1 MAKDSGRET
10 MGGKAVLVALATVL
24 LLAGGLYAAA
34 GAFAS
39 DRVPR
44 GTTVAGVEV
53 GGKSPEQARRT
64 LERELADRLEAPITV
79 TVEGESVEVS
89 PQEAGLALDLDGTVE
104 AAGAGDSWAPDRL
117 WDYWTGG
124 DEVDPVLD
132 VDESALEATIER
144 LGSELGTEPVDATA
158 TFTASTVRTTPATTG
173 RLLDEEAA
181 REGLLSAYLSEEPA
195 VELELVDVEPTITD
209 AEMEEAVSELANP
222 ALSGPVTL
230 VFGDSPVTLR
240 PRDYARALSLE
251 ESGGELELATD
262 LDVVKRLVGDATAT
276 GAPVDATWRLVDG
289 KPRVVPAKPG
299 VSFEDGAVTD
309 TFLDLLTSPEGER
322 TGEVEAEVEEPDVTT
337 AEARSWKI
345 RERVSTFTTSYPHA
359 DYRNT
364 NIGRAAE
371 LVNGTVLAP
380 GETFSMNDIVGER
393 TRENGFTEGFVIAD
407 GILRED
413 LGGGVSQLATTLF
426 NAMFF
431 AGLEDVEHKPHS
443 FYIDRYPVGREATVA
458 WGVLDLRFKND
469 TDHGVLVQAFINPS
483 TPSTSGSVTVNMYST
498 KTWDITAR
506 ASERYNYTSPDVRYL
521 QTPDCYAY
529 TGSSGF
535 TIDVFRDFRRPGES
549 EVVRT
554 EKFNTVYT
562 PSDSVRCGPPPG
574 QQQGG
579 GNGGGGGGNT

>member
-10 MGGKAVLVALATVL
+10 LGGKAVLVALATVL

-64 LERELADRLEAPITV
+64 LERELADRVDAPITV

-104 AAGAGDSWAPDRL
+104 AAGAGDSWALDRL

-132 VDESALEATIER
+132 VDESALEATLER
-144 LGSELGTEPVDATA
+144 LDSELGTEPVDATA

-181 REGLLSAYLSEEPA
+181 REGLQSAYLAEEPA

-240 PRDYARALSLE
+240 PRDYAPALSLE
-251 ESGGELELATD
+251 ADGDELELATD

-299 VSFEDGAVTD
+299 VSYEDGAVTD
-309 TFLDLLTSPEGER
+309 TFLDLLTQPEGER

-337 AEARSWKI
+337 KEARSWRI
-345 RERVSTFTTSYPHA
+345 REQVSTFTTYYPHA

-393 TRENGFTEGFVIAD
+393 TRENGFTEGFVISD

-458 WGVLDLRFKND
+458 WGVLDLRFKNN
-469 TDHGVLVQAFINPS
+469 TDHGVLVQSFINPS
-483 TPSTSGSVTVNMYST
+483 TPGTTGSVTVNMYST

-579 GNGGGGGGNT
+579 GNGGDDT

>member
-10 MGGKAVLVALATVL
+10 LGGKAVLVALATVL

-64 LERELADRLEAPITV
+64 LERELADRVDAPITV

-124 DEVDPVLD
+124 DEVEPVLD

-144 LGSELGTEPVDATA
+144 LDSELGTEPVDATA

-181 REGLLSAYLSEEPA
+181 REALLSAYLAEEPA
-195 VELELVDVEPTITD
+195 VGLELVDVEPTITD

-240 PRDYARALSLE
+240 PRDYAPALSLE
-251 ESGGELELATD
+251 ADGDELELATD

-299 VSFEDGAVTD
+299 VSYEDGAVTD
-309 TFLDLLTSPEGER
+309 TFLELLTRPEGER

-345 RERVSTFTTSYPHA
+345 RERVSTFTTEYPHA

-469 TDHGVLVQAFINPS
+469 TDHGVLVQSFINPS
-483 TPSTSGSVTVNMYST
+483 TPGTTGSVTVNMYST

-574 QQQGG
+574 QG
-579 GNGGGGGGNT
+579 GNGGGDT

>member
-10 MGGKAVLVALATVL
+10 LGGKAVLVALATVL

-64 LERELADRLEAPITV
+64 LERELADRVEAPITV

-124 DEVDPVLD
+124 DEVEPVLD

-144 LGSELGTEPVDATA
+144 LDSELGTEPVDATA

-181 REGLLSAYLSEEPA
+181 REALLSAYLAEEPA
-195 VELELVDVEPTITD
+195 VGLELVDVEPTITD

-240 PRDYARALSLE
+240 PRDYAPALSLE
-251 ESGGELELATD
+251 ADGDELELATD

-299 VSFEDGAVTD
+299 VSYEDGAVTD
-309 TFLDLLTSPEGER
+309 TFLELLTRPEGER

-345 RERVSTFTTSYPHA
+345 RERVSTFTTEYPHT

-469 TDHGVLVQAFINPS
+469 TDHGVLVQSFINPS
-483 TPSTSGSVTVNMYST
+483 TPGTTGSVTVNMYST

-574 QQQGG
+574 QG
-579 GNGGGGGGNT
+579 GNGGGDT

>member
-10 MGGKAVLVALATVL
+10 LGGKAVLVALATVL

-64 LERELADRLEAPITV
+64 LERELADRVDAPITV

-104 AAGAGDSWAPDRL
+104 AAGAGDSWALDRL

-124 DEVDPVLD
+124 DEVEPVLD

-144 LGSELGTEPVDATA
+144 LDSELGTEPVDATA

-181 REGLLSAYLSEEPA
+181 REGLLSAYLGEEPA

-240 PRDYARALSLE
+240 PRDYAPALSLE
-251 ESGGELELATD
+251 ADGDELELATD

-299 VSFEDGAVTD
+299 VSYEDGAVTD
-309 TFLDLLTSPEGER
+309 TVLDLLTRPEGER

-345 RERVSTFTTSYPHA
+345 RERVSTFTTEYPHA

-364 NIGRAAE
+364 NIGRAAA

-380 GETFSMNDIVGER
+380 GETFSTLTAFGQITFPLASSVEIPESGGEV
-393 TRENGFTEGFVIAD
+393 T
-407 GILRED
+407 
-413 LGGGVSQLATTLF
+413 
-426 NAMFF
+426 
-431 AGLEDVEHKPHS
+431 VECVK
-443 FYIDRYPVGREATVA
+443 G
-458 WGVLDLRFKND
+458 
-469 TDHGVLVQAFINPS
+469 QA
-483 TPSTSGSVTVNMYST
+483 GSV
-498 KTWDITAR
+498 R
-506 ASERYNYTSPDVRYL
+506 ASGTLNAVKVGALTL
-521 QTPDCYAY
+521 Q
-529 TGSSGF
+529 
-535 TIDVFRDFRRPGES
+535 
-549 EVVRT
+549 
-554 EKFNTVYT
+554 
-562 PSDSVRCGPPPG
+562 
-574 QQQGG
+574 
-579 GNGGGGGGNT
+579 

>member
-53 GGKSPEQARRT
+53 GGKSPEQAKRV
-64 LERELADRLEAPITV
+64 LERELADRVEAPITV

-124 DEVDPVLD
+124 DEVTPVLD
-132 VDESALEATIER
+132 IDESALEATIER
-144 LGSELGTEPVDATA
+144 LDSELGTEPVDATA

-181 REGLLSAYLSEEPA
+181 REGLLSAYLAEEPA

-209 AEMEEAVSELANP
+209 AEMEEAVGELANP

-240 PRDYARALSLE
+240 PRDYAQALSLE

-289 KPRVVPAKPG
+289 TPRVVPAKPG
-299 VSFEDGAVTD
+299 VSFEDDEVTD

-458 WGVLDLRFKND
+458 WGVLDLRFRND
-469 TDHGVLVQAFINPS
+469 TDHGVLVQSFINPS
-483 TPSTSGSVTVNMYST
+483 TPSTTGSVTVNMYST

-535 TIDVFRDFRRPGES
+535 TIDVFRDFRRPGDS

-574 QQQGG
+574 QGG
-579 GNGGGGGGNT
+579 GNGGGGDT

>member
-1 MAKDSGRET
+1 

-64 LERELADRLEAPITV
+64 LERELADRVEAPITV

-132 VDESALEATIER
+132 VDESALEATLES
-144 LGSELGTEPVDATA
+144 LDSELGTEPVDATA

-173 RLLDEEAA
+173 ELLDGEAA
-181 REGLLSAYLSEEPA
+181 REGLLSAYLAEEPA

-209 AEMEEAVSELANP
+209 AEMEAAVSELANP

-240 PRDYARALSLE
+240 PRDYAEALSLE
-251 ESGGELELATD
+251 EDGGELELATD

-289 KPRVVPAKPG
+289 TPRVVPAKPG

-309 TFLDLLTSPEGER
+309 AFLDLVTRPEGER

-337 AEARSWKI
+337 KEARSWRI
-345 RERVSTFTTSYPHA
+345 REQVSTFTTEYPHA

-407 GILRED
+407 GILKED

-458 WGVLDLRFKND
+458 WGVLDLRFRND
-469 TDHGVLVQAFINPS
+469 TKHGVLVQSSIRPS
-483 TPSTSGSVTVNMYST
+483 TPGTTGSVTVTMYST
-498 KTWDITAR
+498 KVWDIAAR
-506 ASERYNYTSPDVRYL
+506 ASERYNFTSPETRYL

-549 EVVRT
+549 EVVKT
-554 EKFNTVYT
+554 ERFNTVYT

-574 QQQGG
+574 QQAQQAGDD
-579 GNGGGGGGNT
+579 T

>member
-10 MGGKAVLVALATVL
+10 LGGKAVLVALATVL

-53 GGKSPEQARRT
+53 GGKSPEQTRRT
-64 LERELADRLEAPITV
+64 LERELADRVEAPITV

-124 DEVDPVLD
+124 DEVEPVLD
-132 VDESALEATIER
+132 VDESALEATLER
-144 LGSELGTEPVDATA
+144 LDSELGTEPVDATA

-181 REGLLSAYLSEEPA
+181 REGLLSAYLAEEPA

-240 PRDYARALSLE
+240 PRDYAPALSLE
-251 ESGGELELATD
+251 ADGDELELATD

-299 VSFEDGAVTD
+299 VSYEDGAVTD
-309 TFLDLLTSPEGER
+309 TFLDLLTRPEGER

-345 RERVSTFTTSYPHA
+345 RERVSTFTTEYPHA

-469 TDHGVLVQAFINPS
+469 TDHGVLVQSFINPS
-483 TPSTSGSVTVNMYST
+483 TPGTTGSVTVNMYST

-574 QQQGG
+574 QG
-579 GNGGGGGGNT
+579 GNGGGDT

>member
-10 MGGKAVLVALATVL
+10 LGGKAVLVALATVL

-64 LERELADRLEAPITV
+64 LERELAERVEAPLTV

-124 DEVDPVLD
+124 DEVEPVLD

-144 LGSELGTEPVDATA
+144 LDSELGTEPVDATA

-181 REGLLSAYLSEEPA
+181 REGLLSAYLAEEPT

-240 PRDYARALSLE
+240 PRDYAPALSLE
-251 ESGGELELATD
+251 ADGDELELATD
-262 LDVVKRLVGDATAT
+262 LDVVKRLVGDAT

-299 VSFEDGAVTD
+299 VSYEDGAVTD
-309 TFLDLLTSPEGER
+309 TFLELLTRPEGER
-322 TGEVEAEVEEPDVTT
+322 TGEVEAEVEEPDVSTK
-337 AEARSWKI
+337 EARSWKI
-345 RERVSTFTTSYPHA
+345 RERVSTFTTEYPHA

-393 TRENGFTEGFVIAD
+393 TRENGFTEGFVISD

-458 WGVLDLRFKND
+458 WGVLDLRFRND
-469 TDHGVLVQAFINPS
+469 TDHGVLVQSFINPS
-483 TPSTSGSVTVNMYST
+483 TPGTTGSVTVNMYST
-498 KTWDITAR
+498 KTWDVTAR

-574 QQQGG
+574 QGG
-579 GNGGGGGGNT
+579 GNGGGNGGDDT

>member
-10 MGGKAVLVALATVL
+10 LGGKAVLVALATVL

-53 GGKSPEQARRT
+53 GGKSPEQTRRT
-64 LERELADRLEAPITV
+64 LERELADRVEAPITV

-124 DEVDPVLD
+124 DEVEPVLD

-144 LGSELGTEPVDATA
+144 LDSELGTEPVDATA

-181 REGLLSAYLSEEPA
+181 REGLLSAYLAEEPA

-240 PRDYARALSLE
+240 PRDYAPALSLE
-251 ESGGELELATD
+251 ADGDELELATD

-299 VSFEDGAVTD
+299 VSYEDGAVTD
-309 TFLDLLTSPEGER
+309 TFLDLLTRPEGER

-345 RERVSTFTTSYPHA
+345 RERVSTFTTEYPHA

-469 TDHGVLVQAFINPS
+469 TDHGVLVQSFINPS
-483 TPSTSGSVTVNMYST
+483 TPGTTGSVTVNMYST

-574 QQQGG
+574 QG
-579 GNGGGGGGNT
+579 GNGGGDT

>member
-10 MGGKAVLVALATVL
+10 LGGKAVLVALATVL

-64 LERELADRLEAPITV
+64 LERELADRVDAPITV

-124 DEVDPVLD
+124 DEVEPVLD

-144 LGSELGTEPVDATA
+144 LDSELGTEPVDATA

-181 REGLLSAYLSEEPA
+181 REGLLSAYLAEEPA

-240 PRDYARALSLE
+240 PRDYAPALSLE
-251 ESGGELELATD
+251 ADGDELELATD

-289 KPRVVPAKPG
+289 TPRVVPAKPG
-299 VSFEDGAVTD
+299 VSYEDGAVTD
-309 TFLDLLTSPEGER
+309 TFLELLTRPEGER

-337 AEARSWKI
+337 KEARSWRI
-345 RERVSTFTTSYPHA
+345 RERVSTFTTEYPHA

-393 TRENGFTEGFVIAD
+393 TRENGFTEGFVISD

-458 WGVLDLRFKND
+458 WGVLDLRFKNN
-469 TDHGVLVQAFINPS
+469 TDHGVLVQSFINPS
-483 TPSTSGSVTVNMYST
+483 TPGTTGSVTVNMYST

-506 ASERYNYTSPDVRYL
+506 ASERYNYTAPDVRYL

-574 QQQGG
+574 QQQGD
-579 GNGGGGGGNT
+579 GGGDGDT

>member
-104 AAGAGDSWAPDRL
+104 TAGAGDSWAPDRL

-124 DEVDPVLD
+124 DEVTPVLD

-144 LGSELGTEPVDATA
+144 LDSELGTEPVDATA

-173 RLLDEEAA
+173 ELLDEEAA
-181 REGLLSAYLSEEPA
+181 REALLSAYLTEEPA
-195 VELELVDVEPTITD
+195 VELELVDAEPTITD

-240 PRDYARALSLE
+240 PRDYAQALSLE

-262 LDVVKRLVGDATAT
+262 LDVVKQLVGDATAT

-289 KPRVVPAKPG
+289 TPRVVPAKPG
-299 VSFEDGAVTD
+299 VSFEDDEVTD

-337 AEARSWKI
+337 AEARSWRI

-469 TDHGVLVQAFINPS
+469 TDHGVLVQSFINPS
-483 TPSTSGSVTVNMYST
+483 TPSTTGSVTVNMYST

-574 QQQGG
+574 QGG
-579 GNGGGGGGNT
+579 GNGGDDT

>member
-53 GGKSPEQARRT
+53 GGQSPAEARRT
-64 LERELADRLEAPITV
+64 LERELADRVEAPIAV
-79 TVEGESVEVS
+79 TVEGETVEVS
-89 PQEAGLALDLDGTVE
+89 PQEVGLALDLDGTVE

-132 VDESALEATIER
+132 VDESALEATLDR
-144 LGSELGTEPVDATA
+144 LDDELGTEPVDATA

-173 RLLDEEAA
+173 ELLDEETA
-181 REGLLSAYLSEEPA
+181 REGLLSAYLAEDPA
-195 VELELVDVEPTITD
+195 VELELVDVEPEITD
-209 AEMEEAVSELANP
+209 AEMEAAVSELANP

-240 PRDYARALSLE
+240 PRDYAPALSLE
-251 ESGGELELATD
+251 EEGGELELATD

-309 TFLDLLTSPEGER
+309 TFLDLVTRPEGER
-322 TGEVEAEVEEPDVTT
+322 TGEVEAEVVEPDVTT
-337 AEARSWKI
+337 KEARSWRI
-345 RERVSTFTTSYPHA
+345 REQVSTFTTEYPHA

-380 GETFSMNDIVGER
+380 GETFSMNGIVGER

-407 GILRED
+407 GILKED

-458 WGVLDLRFKND
+458 WGVLDLRFRND
-469 TDHGVLVQAFINPS
+469 TKHGVLVQSFIRPS
-483 TPSTSGSVTVNMYST
+483 TPGTTGSVTVTMYST
-498 KTWDITAR
+498 KVWDIAAR
-506 ASERYNYTSPDVRYL
+506 ASERYNYTSPETRYL

-549 EVVRT
+549 EVVKT

-574 QQQGG
+574 EQQDQQGDD
-579 GNGGGGGGNT
+579 T